1 MFSYMCLFTG
11 GIHGRRSLL
20 VCVGGRCTSV
30 VSGPFRWA
38 VGIPGPMS
46 LPVSGGIPGPR
57 FLLGVLPVIPTPP
70 LDIPTPWTYPP
81 PQTYS
86 PLTPWTYSP
95 RRTHPTG
102 TPSTDIYWWPPKRA
116 VRILLECFLVHF
128 VCDLFVY

>member
-11 GIHGRRSLL
+11 GIHVPSSFRGYPWSQ
-20 VCVGGRCTSV
+20 V
-30 VSGPFRWA
+30 PF
-38 VGIPGPMS
+38 
-46 LPVSGGIPGPR
+46 GGITCDTH
-57 FLLGVLPVIPTPP
+57 PTSGHTHA
-70 LDIPTPWTYPP
+70 LDIP